1 MLPRIPKV
9 FLCLLSCISV
19 DSVYSFQNELWDDK
33 DLVTVGDFHSPL
45 PHTYIKTEHL
55 PANFH
60 WGDIDGRSFLT
71 KSLNQHIPHYCGSC
85 WAHAA
90 LSSLADRIKINR
102 GGLGADINLSIQFI
116 LNCGSEAGSCHGGSM
131 LRTYKFIKENS
142 GYVPYDTCQPYIAC
156 SAESTKGFCKHVD
169 TTCSTFNTCRT
180 CIHGSDICKSID
192 YFPNATVAEYGIIEH
207 DVEAIMAEIFAR
219 GPVSAGLWGKSLS
232 DYEEGIFDDVDAP
245 RNSTH
250 AVSIVGWGTDQES
263 GTKYWI
269 VRNSWGEYW

>member
-9 FLCLLSCISV
+9 FLFILSCIGV
-19 DSVYSFQNELWDDK
+19 VSVYSFQNELWDDK
-33 DLVTVGDFHSPL
+33 DLVGDFHSPL
-45 PHTYIKTEHL
+45 PHTYINSEHL

-156 SAESTKGFCKHVD
+156 SAESNEGFCKHVD

-180 CIHGSDICKSID
+180 CIHGSDICTSID
-192 YFPNATVAEYGIIEH
+192 FFPNATVAEYGIIEH
-207 DVEAIMAEIFAR
+207 DVEAIRAEIFAR

-250 AVSIVGWGTDQES
+250 AVSIVGWGTDHES
-263 GTKYWI
+263 GTNYWI